1 MNILI
6 VDDIDDNREILERL
20 IQQYSR
26 KYSVETKVYSAK
38 NGQEGVDICNEYAI
52 DLIFMD
58 IIMPVM
64 DGLEATL
71 LIKKEHPSI
80 MIIVVSSENDEK
92 IKTEILQAGAED
104 YVLKPFSS
112 AIMINRLN
120 NYSKLINSR
129 NSIGYQTKAINIFT
143 RNIYSYQLK
152 FFLSNDDELAQFW
165 ETMLVRLEFQNHIA
179 QLSDF
184 VRFLFRLGTF
194 QLQKAY
200 KCHIF
205 VEEDE
210 HNFYFTMDNMK
221 LLSANT
227 IHQMIE
233 KYYSNAVY
241 DIEGDLLTFALPRL
255 AEGLP
260 VSIPA
265 VEQTPQKEKVRPAEP
280 TEPTEPTVSFPS
292 ASVPKQTLQTYD
304 ILDED
309 GLEEFEYIISKLQT
323 EISLMG
329 SSSLELD
336 DIDTMNEYIKK
347 LSALLSIAQDAYVI
361 SASLKEFSE
370 LLDAYKEPFLA
381 MSKDLSTMMTSFIN
395 DLVMWKEMIFHT
407 GAPSVDFL
415 NNSISSNVQM
425 IRAVFVT
432 DDTAEEDMDDIFDF

>member
-6 VDDIDDNREILERL
+6 VDDISDNREVLERL

-26 KYSVETKVYSAK
+26 KHDVKTRVFTAQ
-38 NGQEGVDICNEYAI
+38 NGQEGVDICNTEAI
-52 DLIFMD
+52 DLVFMD

-64 DGLEATL
+64 DGLEATRI
-71 LIKKEHPSI
+71 IKKEHPSI
-80 MIIVVSSENDEK
+80 MIIVISSENDES

-112 AIMINRLN
+112 VIMINRLN
-120 NYSKLINSR
+120 NYSKLIKSR

-143 RNIYSYQLK
+143 HNVYSYQLK

-184 VRFLFRLGTF
+184 VRFLFRLGTL

-200 KCHIF
+200 KCHIY

-210 HNFYFTMDNMK
+210 HGFYFTMDNMR
-221 LLSANT
+221 LLPVDT
-227 IHQMIE
+227 IHQMIG
-233 KYYSNAVY
+233 KHCSKAIY
-241 DIEGDLLTFALPRL
+241 DIQGDLLSFALPRL
-255 AEGLP
+255 DADLP
-260 VSIPA
+260 VIMTVPQKTEAIQKEA
-265 VEQTPQKEKVRPAEP
+265 VQEEEVQTPVA
-280 TEPTEPTVSFPS
+280 SFPS
-292 ASVPKQTLQTYD
+292 LSMSTETLQTYD

-309 GLEEFEYIISKLQT
+309 ALEEFDYIIGKLQT
-323 EISLMG
+323 EIAMMG
-329 SSSLELD
+329 SSSLQLD
-336 DIDTMNEYIKK
+336 DIDTMNEYIQK
-347 LSALLSIAQDAYVI
+347 LSALLSISQDAYAI
-361 SASLKEFSE
+361 STSLKEFSE
-370 LLDAYKEPFLA
+370 LLDDYKEPFLS

-415 NNSISSNVQM
+415 NSSISSNVQM

-432 DDTAEEDMDDIFDF
+432 DDAGQEDMDDIFDF